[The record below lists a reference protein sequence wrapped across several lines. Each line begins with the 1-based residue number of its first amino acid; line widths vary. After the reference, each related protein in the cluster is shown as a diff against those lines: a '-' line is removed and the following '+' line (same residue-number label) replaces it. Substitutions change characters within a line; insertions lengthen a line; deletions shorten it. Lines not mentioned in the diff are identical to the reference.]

1 LKLKLDHFGWLAPL
15 YEHFIPPRLPEKML
29 ELLNLNGGE
38 SVLDAG
44 GGTGRLAQYVQGR
57 AARVVIADESQ
68 AMMEQAGAK
77 DGLEPVR
84 THTERLPFAPQT
96 FERIMMVD
104 ALHHVSNQAETALE
118 LWRILKP
125 GGRLVIEEPNIQAT
139 RVKWIALA
147 EKLALMRSHFLSGAE
162 IQNLFQQTD
171 GQVHQLVDGPTLW
184 VVVDKD
190 LKD

>member
-1 LKLKLDHFGWLAPL
+1 MKLKLDHFGWLAPL

-29 ELLNLNGGE
+29 ELLNLSGEE

-77 DGLEPVR
+77 GGLAPVR
-84 THTERLPFAPQT
+84 THTEHLPFAPQT

-125 GGRLVIEEPNIQAT
+125 GGRLVIEEPNIQASS
-139 RVKWIALA
+139 VKWIALA

-162 IQNLFQQTD
+162 IQNLFQPTD
-171 GQVHQLVDGPTLW
+171 SQMHLLVDGPTLW
-184 VVVDKD
+184 VVVDKPA
-190 LKD
+190 